1 MQLLKKVK
9 LRAPKIKMKR
19 NEILEKYLSKRSL
32 IVKRFATV
40 LISIILIFSF
50 FLFTSKK
57 KDFIATIS
65 IEGIISNPEDT
76 LNDLENI
83 NKSSNAKALLVN
95 INSPGGTFVSSK
107 ELYDKIKEIS
117 KKIPV
122 VTYMREMATSG
133 GYLVSL
139 ASQKIFSNIGTI
151 TGSVG
156 VILQTAEITEL
167 LEKIGI
173 NPIVIKSGKLK
184 ATPNP
189 LEGLSENDSRYL
201 NDVIK
206 SMQLEFLS
214 ILSENRNIE
223 SKTLEIISDG
233 RIFTGKQAKE
243 LNLID
248 FIGSKSDAIR
258 WLKDEAKLPQDID
271 ILDYSKEN
279 QYEKLISM
287 RLFDKNFNFLKKNIY
302 SGFLAIWD
310 PKL

>member
-1 MQLLKKVK
+1 
-9 LRAPKIKMKR
+9 MKR

-279 QYEKLISM
+279 QYEKLINM

>member
-1 MQLLKKVK
+1 
-9 LRAPKIKMKR
+9 MKR

-65 IEGIISNPEDT
+65 IEGIISNPEET

-189 LEGLSENDSRYL
+189 LEGLSENDSKYL

-214 ILSENRNIE
+214 LLSENRNIE

-248 FIGSKSDAIR
+248 FIGSKSDAIQ

>member
-1 MQLLKKVK
+1 
-9 LRAPKIKMKR
+9 MKR

-214 ILSENRNIE
+214 LLSENRNIE

>member
-1 MQLLKKVK
+1 
-9 LRAPKIKMKR
+9 MKR

-32 IVKRFATV
+32 IIKRFTLT
-40 LISIILIFSF
+40 LISVILVSSF
-50 FLFTSKK
+50 LLFNSKS

-65 IEGIISNPEDT
+65 IEGIINDPVDT

-83 NKSSNAKALLVN
+83 NKSPNAKALLVS

-107 ELYDKIKEIS
+107 ELYDKINEIS

-173 NPIVIKSGKLK
+173 NPIVIKSGDLK

-189 LEGLSENDSRYL
+189 LEGVSEKDSEYL
-201 NDVIK
+201 NNIIK
-206 SMQLEFLS
+206 SMQLEFIN
-214 ILSENRNIE
+214 ILSENRDIDNE
-223 SKTLEIISDG
+223 TLRIISDG

-248 FIGSKSDAIR
+248 FIGSKNDAIN
-258 WLKDEAKLPQDID
+258 WLKEKANVPLDID
-271 ILDYSKEN
+271 IIDYSKET
-279 QYEKLISM
+279 QYEKLINM
-287 RLFDKNFNFLKKNIY
+287 RIFNENFNFLKNKIHN
-302 SGFLAIWD
+302 GFMAIWD

>member
-1 MQLLKKVK
+1 
-9 LRAPKIKMKR
+9 MKR

-32 IVKRFATV
+32 IIKRFTLT
-40 LISIILIFSF
+40 LISVILVSSF
-50 FLFTSKK
+50 LLFNSKS

-65 IEGIISNPEDT
+65 IEGIINDPVDT

-83 NKSSNAKALLVN
+83 NKSPNAKALLVS

-107 ELYDKIKEIS
+107 ELYDKINEIS

-173 NPIVIKSGKLK
+173 NPIVIKSGDLK

-189 LEGLSENDSRYL
+189 LEGVSEKDSEYL
-201 NDVIK
+201 NNIIK
-206 SMQLEFLS
+206 SMQLEFIN
-214 ILSENRNIE
+214 ILSENRDIDNE
-223 SKTLEIISDG
+223 TLRIISDG

-248 FIGSKSDAIR
+248 FIGSKNDAIN
-258 WLKDEAKLPQDID
+258 WLKEKANVPLDID
-271 ILDYSKEN
+271 IIDYSKET
-279 QYEKLISM
+279 QYEKLINM
-287 RLFDKNFNFLKKNIY
+287 KLFNENFNFLKNNIHN
-302 SGFLAIWD
+302 GFLAIWD

>member
-1 MQLLKKVK
+1 
-9 LRAPKIKMKR
+9 MKR
-19 NEILEKYLSKRSL
+19 NDILEKYLSKRSL
-32 IVKRFATV
+32 IIKRFATV

-65 IEGIISNPEDT
+65 IEGIISNPEEA
-76 LNDLENI
+76 LSDLENI

>member
-1 MQLLKKVK
+1 
-9 LRAPKIKMKR
+9 MKR

-32 IVKRFATV
+32 IIKRFALT
-40 LISIILIFSF
+40 LISVILVSSF
-50 FLFTSKK
+50 LLFNSKS

-65 IEGIISNPEDT
+65 IEGIINDPVDT

-83 NKSSNAKALLVN
+83 NKSPNAKALLVS

-107 ELYDKIKEIS
+107 ELYDKINEIS

-167 LEKIGI
+167 LKKIGI
-173 NPIVIKSGKLK
+173 NPIVIKSGDLK

-189 LEGLSENDSRYL
+189 LEGVSEKDSEYL
-201 NDVIK
+201 NNIIK
-206 SMQLEFLS
+206 SMQLEFIN
-214 ILSENRNIE
+214 ILSENRDIDNE
-223 SKTLEIISDG
+223 TLRIISDG

-248 FIGSKSDAIR
+248 FIGSKNDAIN
-258 WLKDEAKLPQDID
+258 WLKEKANVPLDID
-271 ILDYSKEN
+271 IIDYSKET
-279 QYEKLISM
+279 QYEKLINM
-287 RLFDKNFNFLKKNIY
+287 KLFNENFNFLKNNIHN
-302 SGFLAIWD
+302 GFLAIWD

>member
-1 MQLLKKVK
+1 
-9 LRAPKIKMKR
+9 MKR
-19 NEILEKYLSKRSL
+19 NDILEKYLSKRSL
-32 IVKRFATV
+32 IIKRFATV

-65 IEGIISNPEDT
+65 IEGIISNPEET
-76 LNDLENI
+76 LNDLESI